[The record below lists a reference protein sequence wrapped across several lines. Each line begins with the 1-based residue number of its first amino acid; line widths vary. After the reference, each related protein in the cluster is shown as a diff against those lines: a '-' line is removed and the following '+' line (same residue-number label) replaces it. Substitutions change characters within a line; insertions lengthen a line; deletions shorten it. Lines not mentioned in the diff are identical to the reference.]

1 LIGGSNASKIKSS
14 IQIYEGYLRRL
25 GSCWW
30 QKTIKESSLRICKGA
45 ESKGLAQE
53 EINRHRRFIGA
64 SFEKS

>member
-1 LIGGSNASKIKSS
+1 LGENYASKIKSS

-25 GSCWW
+25 SPCWW
-30 QKTIKESSLRICKGA
+30 QKTIKESSLRIGKGA